1 MVKEQVKLQL
11 EAQRASFLVSQP
23 GEKADEA
30 HLLQRMPKSLDGF
43 VYEFDTY
50 HLNKEGVLEPDNGR
64 GHRVARGDH
73 DMSGNGG
80 SPVTDSPPVGCETA
94 VAEFAP
100 VDDEGHVEE
109 GRELGEGDGPV
120 DDGQEEGE
128 GAGRASVPDRP
139 SDGATASTPAI
150 RPQPD
155 GLSAG
160 RAGAPL
166 RRALARSWPLSANA
180 AATSLKGAASRPT
193 HRKHE
198 VNVRDEWA
206 QCKRQRKI
214 PSR

>member
-64 GHRVARGDH
+64 GHGVARGDH

-155 GLSAG
+155 G
-160 RAGAPL
+160 
-166 RRALARSWPLSANA
+166 
-180 AATSLKGAASRPT
+180 
-193 HRKHE
+193 
-198 VNVRDEWA
+198 
-206 QCKRQRKI
+206 
-214 PSR
+214 